1 MQHNFRET
9 VWPATSGGHFV
20 VAMATHRKPSY
31 TGLEP
36 VTLRRGGKNTKCNAA
51 SRITSLVHFCEI
63 SQHEVMQINH
73 TAILARLVKRK
84 KMLLR
89 LLLFHLTIIVCIKA
103 K

>member
-63 SQHEVMQINH
+63 SQHEVMQINLH

-89 LLLFHLTIIVCIKA
+89 LYCCFI
-103 K
+103 